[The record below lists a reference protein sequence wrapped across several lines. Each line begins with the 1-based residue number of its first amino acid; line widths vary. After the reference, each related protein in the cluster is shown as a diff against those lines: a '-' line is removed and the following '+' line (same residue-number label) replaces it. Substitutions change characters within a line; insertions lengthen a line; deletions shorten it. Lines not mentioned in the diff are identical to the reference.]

1 MNTQCSD
8 VFHSGLKFH
17 AQHNLLLLFMTYFN
31 LVRGNSAPFLKTND
45 TNKVDVGDGLET
57 DTTGFLLIV

>member
-1 MNTQCSD
+1 
-8 VFHSGLKFH
+8 
-17 AQHNLLLLFMTYFN
+17 MTYFN

-57 DTTGFLLIV
+57 DTTGFLLIF

>member
-8 VFHSGLKFH
+8 VFHSGLKSH

-31 LVRGNSAPFLKTND
+31 LVRGNYAPFLQIND
-45 TNKVDVGDGLET
+45 TNKVDVGDSLET